1 MLPSAPVPST
11 HLHFFTVKKTTSNY
25 SQLNCSKFIFCKPYK
40 MLLVWISLD
49 FREPRVISMALSN
62 VYIPWPFPTQQEK
75 KITWLG
81 LRNEGPS
88 GVIPEEFQEGA
99 ICAKSN
105 AFVQNMWEG
114 KRFSSAFSDEELR
127 LLGVRSITAGT
138 AEKAER
144 LKQGHLEQCRTSEQ
158 IFSTRFPYRLSSI
171 LFPAKS
177 LAQLLISI
185 FKG

>member
-25 SQLNCSKFIFCKPYK
+25 SQLNCSKFIFCNPYK

-49 FREPRVISMALSN
+49 FREPRVISMAFSN

-99 ICAKSN
+99 ICVKSN
-105 AFVQNMWEG
+105 AFVQKVRREEIFLSLQWRGAEIARCSQYHCRDSWESW
-114 KRFSSAFSDEELR
+114 KFK
-127 LLGVRSITAGT
+127 AGT
-138 AEKAER
+138 SWAVQNFRADIFHPFSLQAER
-144 LKQGHLEQCRTSEQ
+144 NSVSC
-158 IFSTRFPYRLSSI
+158 
-171 LFPAKS
+171 
-177 LAQLLISI
+177 
-185 FKG
+185 